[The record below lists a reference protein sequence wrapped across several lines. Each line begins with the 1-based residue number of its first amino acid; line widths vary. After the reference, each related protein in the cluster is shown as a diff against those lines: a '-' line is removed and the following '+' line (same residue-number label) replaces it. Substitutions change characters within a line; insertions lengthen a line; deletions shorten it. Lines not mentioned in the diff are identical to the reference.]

1 MKYKIVID
9 PGHGGDDPGASGNG
23 IIEKDLVLDISKEM
37 YNIFQSLGVP
47 VYITR
52 LDDSTLSPD
61 ERTKLILNAFGNDP
75 NVIVISNH
83 INAGGGDGAEI
94 IYALRN
100 KDTLSNLIADEI
112 IATGQNYRK
121 SYQRRLPSDSS
132 KDYYFIH
139 RNTGVTEP
147 IIVEYGF
154 LDSSGDDP
162 NLLKSKYKDLANAV
176 VRGVSKY
183 IDLPYQIGEVY
194 IVKKGDSLWSIARA
208 YNTTVDEL
216 KKLNNLSTNL
226 LSVGQILKIPVKSEV
241 ENYNIYTVVK
251 GDTLYKIANQFGVT
265 VNDIITANNLKSNT
279 LQIGQKLSIPILKQ
293 ENIEYYVQA
302 GDSLW
307 SIARK
312 FNTTVDEIKKLN
324 NLTTNL
330 LNINQR
336 LLIPKETDNNIS
348 EEQKYY
354 EYTVISGDT
363 LYSIAR
369 KYNTTVNEL
378 LSYNNLSSTALS
390 LGQKIKIPIEFVYT
404 VKKGDTLYSI
414 AQNYNTTVDNIKKKN
429 NLTSNSLS
437 IGQLLLI

>member
-1 MKYKIVID
+1 M
-9 PGHGGDDPGASGNG
+9 
-23 IIEKDLVLDISKEM
+23 
-37 YNIFQSLGVP
+37 
-47 VYITR
+47 R
-52 LDDSTLSPD
+52 
-61 ERTKLILNAFGNDP
+61 
-75 NVIVISNH
+75 
-83 INAGGGDGAEI
+83 GGDGAEI

-139 RNTGVTEP
+139 RDTGVTEP

-162 NLLKSKYKDLANAV
+162 NILKTKYKELANAV

-194 IVKKGDSLWSIARA
+194 IVQKGDSLWNIARK
-208 YNTTVDEL
+208 YNTTVEEI
-216 KKLNNLSTNL
+216 KKLNNLTTNL
-226 LSVGQILKIPVKSEV
+226 LSVGQILKIPVKSEI

-251 GDTLYKIANQFGVT
+251 GDTLYKIANQFGVS
-265 VNDIITANNLKSNT
+265 VNDIINANNLKSNT
-279 LQIGQKLSIPILKQ
+279 LQIGQKLSIPILK
-293 ENIEYYVQA
+293 EDNIEYYVQA

-312 FNTTVDEIKKLN
+312 FDTTVEEIKKLN
-324 NLTTNL
+324 NLSTNL

-336 LLIPKETDNNIS
+336 LLIPKSTDNNIS

-354 EYTVISGDT
+354 EYTVQKGDT
-363 LYSIAR
+363 LYSIAK
-369 KYNTTVNEL
+369 KYNSNVNEL
-378 LSYNNLSSTALS
+378 LKYNNLDSTLLS
-390 LGQKIKIPIEFVYT
+390 LGQKIRIPIEFVYT

-414 AQNYNTTVDNIKKKN
+414 AQKYNTTVDEIKRKN
-429 NLTSNSLS
+429 NLTINTLS